1 MSASSHP
8 HRRFALLPFALIL
21 LCLASWLAVSPA
33 AGANSTPT
41 FAPATNFNVG
51 AQPSSVAS
59 GDFNRDG
66 KLDLAAA
73 NAGSANVSILLGDG
87 TGGFSSAGE
96 FAAGANPVSIVA
108 GDFNGDG
115 KPDLATA
122 NLAANNVS
130 LLSGDGAG
138 GFSAPNNFAA
148 GASPNYIA
156 AADFNGDGKP
166 DLITANSGAGNV
178 SILLG
183 DGAGGFGAAGNF
195 AVGTNPHALAP
206 ADFNRDGK
214 TDLAVANQGTNNVTV
229 LLGNGAGG
237 FGGGSNYN
245 VGAQPASVAAGDF
258 NGDNKPDIITANFD
272 SNDVSVLLGDG
283 AGGFGAASSYGVGL
297 NPYALVVGDFYGDSK
312 ADVAVSN
319 SGANSISILL
329 GDGTGGLGAAT
340 NFAVGPE
347 PRTLAAGDF
356 NGDSKPDL
364 AVPNAGSNNVSIL
377 INTSVVTAQVSGRVT
392 GTQGDPIAGVTV
404 EAINPANQQVVA
416 ATLTDANGSY
426 ALTVPLGTYT
436 LKATPPSGS
445 NLRTATI
452 ENLSVVGA
460 LVQDITLAPPDVF
473 QLSGRIVDR
482 DGLPVP
488 HLEVILETS
497 RDVTQSATRT
507 ANDGGY
513 VMHAGRG
520 TYFLRVRNNGPANE
534 ISNLPLVP
542 NVPRAF
548 DNGPFRDPNGADNIS
563 LTQDT
568 VRNVTLP
575 TRILSG
581 TVRDPNGQPV
591 VGAHLSSVR
600 NYSYVSDLSTLNP
613 VTFDAFAQQADG
625 SLGTTDANGLYRM
638 YVLPTNF
645 NGSLSPI
652 LVEPPAGSGLPTQ
665 TVAGVEVQGDRTFDI
680 TLQGLV
686 TLSGRIVDRD
696 GQPIANLEVKLETSN
711 SIVQA
716 ATRTAN
722 DGSYLL
728 RVGPG
733 TYFLHL
739 LNNGAPNEISNLP
752 LVANA
757 PRFFSNDIRD
767 PNGREDISLTQDT
780 VRDITIPTRI
790 LSGTVRDSNGQPVVG
805 VQLSTISNY
814 SFAPSLQ
821 TINPV
826 RFEGYSQ
833 KSDGSLGTTDANGF
847 YRMYVLPTN
856 FNGNLSPILVQPP
869 AASGLSS
876 QTISGVQIEG
886 DRTLDITLQGLVTLS
901 GRIVDRDGQPV
912 PHLEVILETSTDV
925 AQAATRTAADGSYLL
940 RAGRGTY
947 FLRVRNN
954 GPANEIS
961 NLPLAP
967 RVPRTFDS
975 GPFRDP
981 NGADNI
987 SLTQDTVRNVTLPTR
1002 ILSGTVRDSRG
1013 QPVAG
1018 ARLSSV
1024 QNYSYVS
1031 DLSTLNPVTFDA
1043 YSQQDDGRLAVTA
1056 ADGSY
1061 RMYVLPTNFN
1071 GNLSPILVE
1080 PPTGSGLPTQ
1090 TAAGIEIQ
1098 GDRTL
1103 DITLQRPTRMIRG
1116 RVTDASGAPLTGVTV
1131 ALSGAQSGIS
1141 TTDGNGNYIFV
1152 NVSEGGTYTVTPART
1167 SYSFEPPNTTFT
1179 NLLGDQ
1185 VANFIGTAVTY
1196 TVSGHVTGVNNNGVG
1211 GVTVTLSGPGA
1222 AVTQTDPGGNY
1233 SFTNVAAF
1241 TNYTV
1246 KPAKPD
1252 FDFTPA
1258 RRDIT
1263 NLSSN
1268 QALDFAAAAQPSPTP
1283 TPPLNEDFSG
1293 TERDPDKFNL
1303 GSLSTTPVGF
1313 NPRVAVAQ
1321 RNGHLEIQPLA
1332 GAFGAQYNGY
1342 AAVNAVD
1349 LTGRSASVEV
1359 MQAAAGAE
1367 TIFSVGSDLNNNFSF
1382 VVRESTSPGA
1392 GKADGAGA
1400 REAEM
1405 LQLVF
1410 QIRVDGV
1417 LTALSIPY
1425 DPAQHR
1431 FWRFRHDPVASA
1443 IIFETSPEQTT
1454 WTARHSITL
1463 QKSVS
1468 ALAVE
1473 LSAGTVSPSVAPG
1486 QAVFDNFTLSTS
1498 YNIGGHV
1505 ATAGGVPLSS
1515 VTLNL
1520 SGSRAGTTTT
1530 DAQGG
1535 YAFTTLPAGGSFTV
1549 TPARAGYTFTPP
1561 SQTFNAL
1568 GRDQTADFTGA
1579 LPAGSVAT
1587 PAGANVEVQAGGVTL
1602 KFEQVTAA
1610 GVTTVTPLN
1619 PGAVGQLPS
1628 GYGLFDESVAF
1639 EIATTATVAG
1649 QINTCFNV
1657 PTITDAPIFNTLS
1670 VFHGEGGVLIERTAQ
1685 RDFATKTVCASTNS
1699 LSPFVVAQKDTV
1711 QFIASGYQFDEGA
1724 GRATITVART
1734 GDAAAVA
1741 TVGYAT
1747 VDDPAPVRCD
1757 TVNGTAYARCDYATA
1772 SDTLRF
1778 AGGER
1783 RKSFTIPLIDDAH
1796 VEGAETVALR
1806 LSTPTAAPLG
1816 QQSTATLTIADNDT
1830 NSGMPNPAFNNPFF
1844 VRQQYL
1850 DFLSREPDAP
1860 GFNAW
1865 LSVLNNCA
1873 DVNNLDPN
1881 APSAGCDRILVS
1893 ASFFGSQEFQLK
1905 GYFVYRFYKL
1915 AFNRLPAY
1923 TELTLDM
1930 RSVTGASA
1938 QEVFQKKAAYTSA
1951 FGTRQEFVSAYGN
1964 MTSAQYV
1971 AALLGRYNLTQITCP
1986 DPAAPDGAAKVTLTS
2001 AQLSAQLD
2009 SNTLTRAQILRA
2021 VADSDQVFQLEFNRA
2036 FVAMQYYGYLRRAP
2050 EAGGY
2055 NAWLNYLTAHPDD
2068 FRTMVN
2074 GFMNSVEYKLRFG
2087 QP

>member
-8 HRRFALLPFALIL
+8 HRHFALLPFALIL
-21 LCLASWLAVSPA
+21 LCLASWLAVSS
-33 AGANSTPT
+33 AGAHSTPT
-41 FAPATNFNVG
+41 FAPATSYAVG
-51 AQPSSVAS
+51 AQPGSVVV

-66 KLDLAAA
+66 KADLAVA
-73 NAGSANVSILLGDG
+73 NAGSANVSILLSNG
-87 TGGFSSAGE
+87 TGSFSAAGD

-130 LLSGDGAG
+130 LLLGDGSG

-166 DLITANSGAGNV
+166 DLLTANSGAGNV

-195 AVGTNPHALAP
+195 AVGANPRALAP
-206 ADFNRDGK
+206 GDFNRDGQ
-214 TDLAVANQGTNNVTV
+214 TDLAVANQGPNNVTV

-237 FGGGSNYN
+237 FGGGINYN
-245 VGAQPASVAAGDF
+245 VGTQPVSVAVGDF
-258 NGDNKPDIITANFD
+258 NGDNKPDIITAN
-272 SNDVSVLLGDG
+272 SNANNVSVLLGDG
-283 AGGFGAASSYGVGL
+283 AGGFGTASSYGVGL

-319 SGANSISILL
+319 AGANSISVLL

-347 PRTLAAGDF
+347 PRTLAVGDF
-356 NGDSKPDL
+356 NGDGKPDL
-364 AVPNAGSNNVSIL
+364 AVPNSGANTISVL

-392 GTQGDPIAGVTV
+392 DTQGNPLAGVMV
-404 EAINPANQQVVA
+404 AALNPTNQQVVA
-416 ATLTDANGSY
+416 SILTDADGRY

-436 LKATPPSGS
+436 LKATPPAGS
-445 NLRTATI
+445 NLGTATI
-452 ENLSVVGA
+452 DNLSVVGS

-482 DGLPVP
+482 DGLPIP

-497 RDVTQSATRT
+497 MDVAQVATRT
-507 ANDGGY
+507 ANDGSY
-513 VMHAGRG
+513 VLYAGRG
-520 TYFLRVRNNGPANE
+520 TYYLRVRNNGPANE
-534 ISNLPLVP
+534 ISNLPLAP

-548 DNGPFRDPNGADNIS
+548 DNGPFRDPTGRDNIS

-568 VRNVTLP
+568 VRNITLP

-581 TVRDPNGQPV
+581 IVRDSNGQPV
-591 VGAHLSSVR
+591 AGAHLSSLR
-600 NYSYVSDLSTLNP
+600 NYSYVPDLSTLNP
-613 VTFDAFAQQADG
+613 ITFDAFAQQADG
-625 SLGTTDANGLYRM
+625 RLGTTDANGFYRM

-652 LVEPPAGSGLPTQ
+652 LVEPPAASGLPQQ
-665 TVAGVEVQGDRTFDI
+665 TVAGVGVQGDRTFDI

-686 TLSGRIVDRD
+686 TLSGRIVDRA

-757 PRFFSNDIRD
+757 PRFFSNDLRD
-767 PNGREDISLTQDT
+767 PNGGEDISLTQDT
-780 VRDITIPTRI
+780 VRNITLPTRI
-790 LSGTVRDSNGQPVVG
+790 LSGTVRDSNGQPVAG
-805 VQLSTISNY
+805 VQLSTTRNY

-856 FNGNLSPILVQPP
+856 FNGSLSPILVEPP

-901 GRIVDRDGQPV
+901 GRIVDRAEQPI
-912 PHLEVILETSTDV
+912 PHLEVLLESSADV

-947 FLRVRNN
+947 FLRLRNN

-967 RVPRTFDS
+967 HVPRAFDS

-987 SLTQDTVRNVTLPTR
+987 TLTQDTVRNIALPTR
-1002 ILSGTVRDSRG
+1002 ILAGTVRDSRG

-1018 ARLSSV
+1018 AHLSSLR
-1024 QNYSYVS
+1024 NYSYIA
-1031 DLSTLNPVTFDA
+1031 DLSTLNPVAFDA
-1043 YSQQDDGRLAVTA
+1043 YAQQDDGRLAVTDA
-1056 ADGSY
+1056 GGAY

-1071 GNLSPILVE
+1071 GSLSPILVE
-1080 PPTGSGLPTQ
+1080 PPAGSGLPTQ
-1090 TAAGIEIQ
+1090 TLAGVEVQ

-1103 DITLQRPTRMIRG
+1103 DVTLQRPARQIRG

-1131 ALSGAQSGIS
+1131 ALSGSQAGIS

-1167 SYSFEPPNTTFT
+1167 SYSFDPPSTTFT

-1185 VANFIGTAVTY
+1185 VANFTGLVVTY
-1196 TVSGHVTGVNNNGVG
+1196 TVSGRVADANSNGVG
-1211 GVTVTLSGPGA
+1211 GGTVTLSGPGT

-1246 KPAKPD
+1246 KPAKPGLN
-1252 FDFTPA
+1252 FTPA
-1258 RRDIT
+1258 RRDIS
-1263 NLSSN
+1263 NLNSN
-1268 QALDFAAAAQPSPTP
+1268 QTLDFVAAAQPAPTP
-1283 TPPLNEDFSG
+1283 TPPLNEDFNSNG
-1293 TERDPDKFNL
+1293 RDPDKFNF

-1313 NPRVAVAQ
+1313 NPRVEVAQ

-1332 GAFGAQYNGY
+1332 DAFGAQYNGY

-1349 LTGRSASVEV
+1349 LTGRNASVEV
-1359 MQAAAGAE
+1359 VQAAAGAE

-1382 VVRESTSPGA
+1382 VVRGAAAGASKPGGA
-1392 GKADGAGA
+1392 GT

-1425 DPAQHR
+1425 EPAQHR

-1505 ATAGGVPLSS
+1505 ATAGGVPLSG
-1515 VTLNL
+1515 VTLSL
-1520 SGSRAGTTTT
+1520 SGSRSSTTTT

-1549 TPARAGYTFTPP
+1549 TPVRAGYTFTPP

-1568 GRDQTADFTGA
+1568 GRDQAADFTGA
-1579 LPAGSVAT
+1579 LPADSVAT
-1587 PAGANVEVQAGGVTL
+1587 PVGANVEVQAGGVTL

-1610 GVTTVTPLN
+1610 GVTTVTPIN
-1619 PGAVGQLPS
+1619 PDAAGQLPS

-1639 EIATTATVAG
+1639 EIATTATAAG
-1649 QINTCFNV
+1649 RINTCFNV
-1657 PTITDAPIFNTLS
+1657 STITDAPVFNTLS
-1670 VFHGEGGVLIERTAQ
+1670 VFHGEGGALVERTAQ
-1685 RDFATKTVCASTNS
+1685 RDFATKTVCADTSS

-1734 GDAAAVA
+1734 GAAVAAA

-1757 TVNGTAYARCDYATA
+1757 IVNGTAYARCDYATA
-1772 SDTLRF
+1772 GDTLRF
-1778 AGGER
+1778 ASGER
-1783 RKSFTIPLIDDAH
+1783 RKSFTVSLIDDAH

-1816 QQSTATLTIADNDT
+1816 QQSTAILTIADNDT
-1830 NSGMPNPAFNNPFF
+1830 NSSTPNPAFNNPFF

-1860 GFNAW
+1860 GLNAW
-1865 LSVLNNCA
+1865 LNVLNNCA

-1893 ASFFGSQEFQLK
+1893 SSFFGSQEFQLK

-1923 TELTLDM
+1923 TEIILDM
-1930 RSVTGASA
+1930 RGVTGASA
-1938 QEVFQKKAAYTSA
+1938 QDVFQKKAAYTSA
-1951 FGTRQEFVSAYGN
+1951 FVTRPEFVSAYGN
-1964 MTSAQYV
+1964 VTSAQYV
-1971 AALLGRYNLTQITCP
+1971 AALLGRYDLTQITCP
-1986 DPAAPDGAAKVTLTS
+1986 DPAAPDSTAKVTLTS
-2001 AQLSAQLD
+2001 AELIARLD
-2009 SNTLTRAQILRA
+2009 GNTLTRAQILRA

-2050 EAGGY
+2050 EVGGY
-2055 NAWLNYLTAHPDD
+2055 NAWLNYLTTHPSD

-2074 GFMNSVEYKLRFG
+2074 GFMNSTEYKLRFG